1 MAEIGPPP
9 EDKSAKKGPAEEDA
23 GPEQP
28 EEDQA
33 PAAKAQP
40 KKAKTVKPYKTKK
53 QKRRELEDAQE
64 NSFDSD
70 LSESDF
76 ISGSYTKKRM
86 EEFAAKREALKL
98 SQDLERQKTKSA
110 VEKPAAND
118 DDQQPS
124 FDPVNDSLAT
134 DDMDLGGTGNVR
146 IGSVDSP
153 MLKKYKKERDARG
166 NQEKDEGEKSS
177 AKPSAY
183 ERTASQGSTFSD
195 MGNVFRMPV
204 DVSPLPSPNKYDT
217 GGGKPKN
224 VFVNSGNDD
233 AEASGGPEV
242 DEREEELSSS
252 SAKRCV
258 VDGCDAPDYM
268 VQRNGRC
275 RQHNDLILQSPD
287 RALSQEALPAP
298 TSTSNAAQEI
308 DEQAMEDR
316 FKKYA
321 SDIVE
326 EANRKINEAEQKALQ
341 ASTDASTALEMAKQA
356 QARADALESSQRASA
371 HFEDGLKA
379 ELEAKYKAEMEQNI
393 ELKWRPRTKST
404 RRPSKRRRQ
413 RHLRSCRQRRE
424 KPPRGRDKTKASTL
438 A

>member
-1 MAEIGPPP
+1 MRLKRESRLAEIGPPP
-9 EDKSAKKGPAEEDA
+9 EDKPAKKGQAEEDA

-33 PAAKAQP
+33 PAAKAQA

-53 QKRRELEDAQE
+53 QKRRELEEAQE

-110 VEKPAAND
+110 VEKSAAND

-166 NQEKDEGEKSS
+166 NQEEEDDKRGRSS

-183 ERTASQGSTFSD
+183 ERTASQGF
-195 MGNVFRMPV
+195 
-204 DVSPLPSPNKYDT
+204 DVLRHGERFPH
-217 GGGKPKN
+217 
-224 VFVNSGNDD
+224 
-233 AEASGGPEV
+233 AS
-242 DEREEELSSS
+242 R
-252 SAKRCV
+252 RF
-258 VDGCDAPDYM
+258 
-268 VQRNGRC
+268 
-275 RQHNDLILQSPD
+275 
-287 RALSQEALPAP
+287 
-298 TSTSNAAQEI
+298 AAAI
-308 DEQAMEDR
+308 
-316 FKKYA
+316 
-321 SDIVE
+321 
-326 EANRKINEAEQKALQ
+326 
-341 ASTDASTALEMAKQA
+341 AKQVRNWGR
-356 QARADALESSQRASA
+356 QAKEYLC
-371 HFEDGLKA
+371 
-379 ELEAKYKAEMEQNI
+379 EL
-393 ELKWRPRTKST
+393 
-404 RRPSKRRRQ
+404 RQ
-413 RHLRSCRQRRE
+413 
-424 KPPRGRDKTKASTL
+424 
-438 A
+438 